1 MSITKLADIEPL
13 MVIARKSPSAA
24 LPQLLKLAGNEGW
37 QTREVAATAT
47 AMVELGKRHSDAV
60 LREASRWARN
70 ANPNVRRAASE
81 GLRGIVQREP
91 EKVRPV
97 LEALRADPDR
107 YVQKSVANV
116 LRNASKKQLGFVLEL
131 KSIAP

>member
-1 MSITKLADIEPL
+1 

-24 LPQLLKLAGNEGW
+24 LPQLLKLAGNEEW
-37 QTREVAATAT
+37 QTREVAAT

>member
-24 LPQLLKLAGNEGW
+24 LPQLLKLAGNEEW
-37 QTREVAATAT
+37 QTREVAAT

>member
-24 LPQLLKLAGNEGW
+24 LPQL
-37 QTREVAATAT
+37 
-47 AMVELGKRHSDAV
+47 
-60 LREASRWARN
+60 
-70 ANPNVRRAASE
+70 
-81 GLRGIVQREP
+81 QREP